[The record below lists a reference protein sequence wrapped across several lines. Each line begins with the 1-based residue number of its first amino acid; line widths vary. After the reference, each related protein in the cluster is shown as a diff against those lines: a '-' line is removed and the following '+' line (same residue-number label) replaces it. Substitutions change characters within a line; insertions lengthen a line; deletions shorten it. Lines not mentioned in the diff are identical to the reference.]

1 MTLPPDAAGTLSTA
15 EIVAVGSELLVPPRL
30 DTNSLTVTTGLAA
43 LGIRVGAK
51 HIVGDRVESL
61 AAVVGDALRRADL
74 VVLTGGLGPTDDDV
88 TRDAV
93 AQVVGRPLVEHAA
106 IVAKLE
112 ARFAARGI
120 PMPAINRRQALVVEG
135 ATVLDNAF
143 GTAPGQW
150 VEHGAQVLVLLPGP
164 PRELGPMLEAL
175 LQGRLAARAPVTR
188 VHSRTVLVAGL
199 GESHA
204 EERLQ
209 PLYRAWSSRAVPI
222 EATILAS
229 GGQLELQLFAR
240 GDAEPVGACLAEGVA
255 EVAAALGVH
264 VISTDGRA
272 IEAVVGDAL
281 VARGWRIAVAES
293 CTGGLVT
300 SRLTDVPGSSAW
312 VERAIVAYSN
322 AAKVALLGVSDADLA
337 AHGAVSETVA
347 VAMAEGA
354 RRLAGVEVGVGIT
367 GIAGPT
373 GGSEAKP
380 VGTVCLAVVRPGA
393 APMVRTN
400 RYPGERTYVKTF
412 ASLGAIDLVRRA
424 LADDAASAASATG
437 TWEQAGQRRAT

>member
-1 MTLPPDAAGTLSTA
+1 VSLPPVTTA
-15 EIVAVGSELLVPPRL
+15 EIVAVGSELLIPPRL
-30 DTNSLTVTTGLAA
+30 DTNSLTVTDGLAG

-51 HIVGDRVESL
+51 HIVGDRV
-61 AAVVGDALRRADL
+61 DALARVIADAMTRADL

-93 AQVVGRPLVEHAA
+93 ARVVGRPLIENAA
-106 IVAKLE
+106 IIAKLE
-112 ARFAARGI
+112 SRFAARGI
-120 PMPAINRRQALVVEG
+120 PMPPINRRQALVVEDG
-135 ATVLDNAF
+135 IVLDNSN

-150 VEHGAQVLVLLPGP
+150 VEFGSQVLVLLPGP
-164 PRELGPMLEAL
+164 PRELKPMLEAL
-175 LQGRLAARAPVTR
+175 LQGRLAARAPATR
-188 VHSRTVLVAGL
+188 VHLRTMLIAGL

-209 PLYRAWSSRAVPI
+209 PLYRAWAARELPI

-229 GGQLELQLFAR
+229 GGQLELQLTVRA
-240 GDAEPVGACLAEGVA
+240 DAGPASIALQHGVDD
-255 EVAAALGVH
+255 VAGVLGLH
-264 VISTDGRA
+264 VISADGRS
-272 IEAVVGDAL
+272 IEAVVGAL
-281 VARGWRIAVAES
+281 LSARGWRIAIAES

-300 SRLTDVPGSSAW
+300 SRLTDIPGSSAW

-322 AAKVALLGVSDADLA
+322 AAKVSLLGVAETDIA
-337 AHGAVSETVA
+337 AHGAVSEIVA

-373 GGSEAKP
+373 GGSETKP
-380 VGTVCLAVVRPGA
+380 VGTVCLAVAHPGG
-393 APMVRTN
+393 PPVVKTN

-412 ASLGAIDLVRRA
+412 ASLGAIDLVRRVLTESSA
-424 LADDAASAASATG
+424 LADSGPG
-437 TWEQAGQRRAT
+437 TWEQAGTQAVR